1 MDIYIFL
8 LPLVLCASC
17 IPWNFK
23 MQTFFISLNFH
34 CKQNIAN
41 HSCFKLSELK
51 ILWHLNES
59 CKQMLTQ
66 NFTAQSLREEDML
79 QICWHKFLPS
89 INLACYGQASRILW
103 NHFGASFYE
112 LLILNSENCD
122 SELTGLLHGY
132 TLYRTSSGTRNALSP
147 LITQW
152 NWQR

>member
-17 IPWNFK
+17 TPWNFK

-51 ILWHLNES
+51 IVWHLNES

-66 NFTAQSLREEDML
+66 NFTAQSLRQEDML

-89 INLACYGQASRILW
+89 IDLACYGQASRILW

-112 LLILNSENCD
+112 LSIVKIVIWSLQACYMEILLNKILIVFIYVWLDFMSC
-122 SELTGLLHGY
+122 LFYLG
-132 TLYRTSSGTRNALSP
+132 P
-147 LITQW
+147 C
-152 NWQR
+152 